1 LRLWAALCVQALAVP
16 GVPMGDSMSDDPASL
31 RGEMTVA
38 SSNPTPR
45 APVGF
50 RLGLLKSETVR
61 RRLSG
66 IWILWACLLL
76 GGTLL
81 SESIRSGTVAL
92 LKDQILLVSHLGSSV
107 LLVTAAW
114 IWFLGYSR
122 SLVAGTVA
130 LFAAGMTLGAIGDF
144 FNAGVLQELIPLPNP
159 VLGGIGA
166 FALGHIAY
174 ITACVQVVRQ
184 HGYHS
189 RGKLLAAIV
198 FWQVFGIVTWFF
210 VVYSGTNRGAGL
222 LVWPALPYSLL
233 LAGTAGIATYLA
245 MEDRRF
251 ILLATGAVLFLISD
265 LILAF
270 RMFHGEFAM
279 AVHAV
284 WLTYG
289 PAQMLIV
296 YSIGAVGRGVSSRTA
311 ANVREQ

>member
-1 LRLWAALCVQALAVP
+1 
-16 GVPMGDSMSDDPASL
+16 MSDAPGSPG
-31 RGEMTVA
+31 REVTVA
-38 SSNPTPR
+38 LPNAPFPSR
-45 APVGF
+45 AQY
-50 RLGLLKSETVR
+50 RLGLLKSATVL
-61 RRLSG
+61 RLLTG
-66 IWILWACLLL
+66 IWILWAFLLL

-81 SESIRSGTVAL
+81 SESVRSGTNAL
-92 LKDQILLVSHLGSSV
+92 LRDQILLVSHLGSSA

-122 SLVAGTVA
+122 SLAAGTVA

-144 FNAGVLQELIPLPNP
+144 FNGGVLQDLIPLPDP
-159 VLGGIGA
+159 VLGGIAA

-174 ITACVQVVRQ
+174 IMACVRVARQ
-184 HGYHS
+184 RGFHS
-189 RGKLLAAIV
+189 SGKRLAAII
-198 FWQVFGIVTWFF
+198 FWQVVGIVTWFF
-210 VVYSGTNRGAGL
+210 VVYCGTNRGAGL

-233 LAGTAGIATYLA
+233 LAGTAGVASYLA

-251 ILLATGAVLFLISD
+251 LLLASGAVLFLISD

-296 YSIGAVGRGVSSRTA
+296 YSIGAVVRGTSSRTA
-311 ANVREQ
+311 ATVRKP

>member
-1 LRLWAALCVQALAVP
+1 
-16 GVPMGDSMSDDPASL
+16 
-31 RGEMTVA
+31 MTVA
-38 SSNPTPR
+38 LPTSPSPSPAR
-45 APVGF
+45 IH
-50 RLGLLKSETVR
+50 LGLLKSTTVL
-61 RRLSG
+61 RLLTG
-66 IWILWACLLL
+66 IWNLWACLLL

-81 SESIRSGTVAL
+81 SESVRSGTIASL
-92 LKDQILLVSHLGSSV
+92 RDPILLVSHLGSSA

-114 IWFLGYSR
+114 IWFLGCSR
-122 SLVAGTVA
+122 SLAAGTVA

-144 FNAGVLQELIPLPNP
+144 FNGGVLQDLIPLPDP
-159 VLGGIGA
+159 VLGGIAA

-174 ITACVQVVRQ
+174 IIACVRVARQ
-184 HGYHS
+184 NGFHS
-189 RGKLLAAIV
+189 SGKRLAAML
-198 FWQVFGIVTWFF
+198 FWQVFGIVAWFF

-251 ILLATGAVLFLISD
+251 LLLATGAVLFLVSD

-270 RMFHGEFAM
+270 RMFHGEFAG
-279 AVHAV
+279 ATHAV

-296 YSIGAVGRGVSSRTA
+296 YSIGAVGATSTQVTR
-311 ANVREQ
+311 